1 MSLPGHTPDGPEP
14 GPARLIPILLTTVS
28 DGDYT
33 GGWSWLLSLNPILI
47 LTRWLPFPASPQITS
62 SLWSLGPGT
71 ICQLVLLA
79 DTPDNHGPALFFL
92 SGFRGTSPAQQQGH
106 DHSLMP
112 SLAPSLPRLPGLP
125 APAAIWNACL
135 HRMLSLNADALG
147 VTVTVRPSLP
157 AAPA

>member
-1 MSLPGHTPDGPEP
+1 MSLPGHTPAGPEP
-14 GPARLIPILLTTVS
+14 GPARLISILLTTVS
-28 DGDYT
+28 DDDHT

-79 DTPDNHGPALFFL
+79 DSPDNHGPALFFL
-92 SGFRGTSPAQQQGH
+92 SGFCGTSPAQQQGH

-112 SLAPSLPRLPGLP
+112 SLASSLPHLPGLP
-125 APAAIWNACL
+125 APAASWNACL
-135 HRMLSLNADALG
+135 HRMLSLNADAVG
-147 VTVTVRPSLP
+147 VTVTVCPSLP